1 MKRKQNKWKDV
12 RKLRKF
18 IMDHALNEKEFE
30 LYKLKNLIKE
40 TELKMRLVTIHG
52 NTYLSGMDRH
62 SRGVAVTK
70 NMTTKMHGAFFTRK
84 VLDYRTPE
92 DEDDVWLP
100 SPSQRIIKH
109 VARHVTRKQYQFY
122 HPRISRLSIAHINV
136 LVNRTKCKINYAS
149 MEQRDISICIL
160 KNSSCDIPGYDHK
173 EFLIAYDRDHLVSTD
188 YSRYN
193 RILDSEPTSMVRRY
207 QPNYIQIKNKF
218 YAYVCSKENVPSFF
232 SRTIRRTGAE
242 VEAHERFKR
251 LPRASKEFEWEMFGG
266 L

>member
-1 MKRKQNKWKDV
+1 MKRKKPKWKDV

-18 IMDHALNEKEFE
+18 ILDHALNEKEFE

-52 NTYLSGMDRH
+52 NTYLSGIDRH

-70 NMTTKMHGAFFTRK
+70 NMTTKIHGAFFTRK
-84 VLDYRTPE
+84 VLDYRKPE

-100 SPSQRIIKH
+100 SSPQRIIKH
-109 VARHVTRKQYQFY
+109 VARHVTRKEYYFY
-122 HPRISRLSIAHINV
+122 HPRISRHNIASINV
-136 LVNRTKCKINYAS
+136 IVNGTKCKINYAA
-149 MEQRDISICIL
+149 MEQRDISISIM
-160 KNSSCDIPGYDHK
+160 KNSSRDIPGYDHK
-173 EFLIAYDRDHLVSTD
+173 EFLIVYDRDHLVSTN
-188 YSRYN
+188 YSR
-193 RILDSEPTSMVRRY
+193 RDQIFDGPSCRVRRY
-207 QPNYIQIKNKF
+207 QPNCIQIKNKF
-218 YAYVCSKENVPSFF
+218 YAYVCAKENIPSFF